1 MNIVEISEIVEIVKF
16 KLSKFGITWQD
27 NHIELMLK
35 EVDQAIKNYC
45 HIEDI
50 PPELKFVRAGLTVD
64 CIRYQESNVPSTTGD
79 VQLDTSATSKIGPL
93 TYLISGA
100 VTYGFGNNKTN
111 KLDISNAHV
120 ADLDAIVSGYEK
132 QLNAFRRVVW

>member
-1 MNIVEISEIVEIVKF
+1 
-16 KLSKFGITWQD
+16 
-27 NHIELMLK
+27 MLE

-45 HIEDI
+45 HIDCI
-50 PPELKFVRAGLTVD
+50 PEELKFVRVGLTVD
-64 CIRYQESNVPSTTGD
+64 CIRYQNANIPATGD
-79 VQLDTSATSKIGPL
+79 VKLDTSATSKVGPL

-120 ADLDAIVSGYEK
+120 ADLDSVVSGYVK

>member
-1 MNIVEISEIVEIVKF
+1 MEILQLIEH
-16 KLSKFGITWQD
+16 KLKKFGITYDEQD
-27 NHIELMLK
+27 ATVMLE

-45 HIEDI
+45 HIDCI
-50 PPELKFVRAGLTVD
+50 PEELKFVRVGLTVD
-64 CIRYQESNVPSTTGD
+64 CIRYQNANIPATGD
-79 VQLDTSATSKIGPL
+79 VKLDTSATSKVGPL

-120 ADLDAIVSGYEK
+120 ADLDSVVSGYVK

>member
-1 MNIVEISEIVEIVKF
+1 MLKEFGTLEILEIIKF
-16 KLSKFGITWQD
+16 KLSKFNITYED
-27 NHIELMLK
+27 VHILMMLQ

-50 PPELKFVRAGLTVD
+50 PEDLQFVRAGLTVD
-64 CIRYQESNVPSTTGD
+64 CIRYQESNKPATGD
-79 VQLDTSATSKIGPL
+79 VQLDTSSTSKVGPL

-100 VTYGFGNNKTN
+100 VTYGFANNRTN
-111 KLDISNAHV
+111 KFDVSNAHV
-120 ADLDAIVSGYEK
+120 ADLDAITSNYIN

>member
-1 MNIVEISEIVEIVKF
+1 MEILEIIKF
-16 KLSKFGITWQD
+16 KLSKFNITYED
-27 NHIELMLK
+27 THILMMLE

-50 PPELKFVRAGLTVD
+50 PEDLQFVRAGLTVD
-64 CIRYQESNVPSTTGD
+64 CIRYQESNTPTTGD
-79 VQLDTSATSKIGPL
+79 VQLDTSSTSKVGPL

-100 VTYGFGNNKTN
+100 VTYGFANNKTN
-111 KLDISNAHV
+111 KLDIANAHV
-120 ADLDAIVSGYEK
+120 ADLDAIVSNYVK

>member
-1 MNIVEISEIVEIVKF
+1 MEILQLIEHKLIKFNIPFDQQDAIV
-16 KLSKFGITWQD
+16 
-27 NHIELMLK
+27 MLE

-45 HIEDI
+45 HIDCI
-50 PPELKFVRAGLTVD
+50 PEELKFVRVGLTVD
-64 CIRYQESNVPSTTGD
+64 CIRYQHANIPAEGD
-79 VQLDTSATSKIGPL
+79 VKLDTSATSKVGPL

-120 ADLDAIVSGYEK
+120 ADLDSVVTGYVK
-132 QLNAFRRVVW
+132 QLNAFRRAVW

>member
-1 MNIVEISEIVEIVKF
+1 MEILQLIEQ
-16 KLSKFGITWQD
+16 KLKAFGITYDGD
-27 NHIELMLK
+27 NAKVTLE

-45 HIEDI
+45 HIDCIPED
-50 PPELKFVRAGLTVD
+50 LKFVRVGLVVD
-64 CIRYQESNVPSTTGD
+64 CIRYQQANIPTSGD
-79 VQLDTSATSKIGPL
+79 VKLDTSATSKVGPL

-111 KLDISNAHV
+111 RLDISNAHV
-120 ADLDAIVSGYEK
+120 ADLDSVVSGYIK